1 MLSQSKE
8 RTNLHFQVVFSA
20 LQWACSGT
28 TFEMVNIAS
37 LLHVLGLV
45 YASTHVLSV
54 SALTT
59 PELRSRSIYQIFT
72 DRFARHDGLAPYCDT
87 SQRSYCGGTWK
98 GIEGRLDYIQGMGF
112 DTGELCDSIGA
123 GDRA

>member
-1 MLSQSKE
+1 
-8 RTNLHFQVVFSA
+8 
-20 LQWACSGT
+20 
-28 TFEMVNIAS
+28 MVNIAS

-72 DRFARHDGLAPYCDT
+72 DRFARHDALTPYCDT

-112 DTGELCDSIGA
+112 DTGEPFDALVLVTGPDIRLDSLDLSGSSKL
-123 GDRA
+123 RS